1 MRKGKKMIL
10 VVASAVVVL
19 AMSVTSTAS
28 FSAPPDLPKSGVP
41 EAVDEM
47 IASQEGSRSNFGPV
61 TAVILVFGLIIGG
74 VIIADKILKHMK
86 KIEELEHQ
94 LKEKKEKE

>member
-1 MRKGKKMIL
+1 MGKAKKIL
-10 VVASAVVVL
+10 VLTTVVVVL
-19 AMSVTSTAS
+19 LVSATLTAS
-28 FSAPPDLPKSGVP
+28 FSAPPDMPKSGVP

-47 IASQEGSRSNFGPV
+47 IANEAKSSGSNYGPV
-61 TAVILVFGLIIGG
+61 IAVILVFGLIIGG